1 MTTRRQLLVALGA
14 GALASPLASLGQ
26 TQGKVWRIGILIAGS
41 SATAR
46 RSLDAFRQGLR
57 ELGYVEGRNIL
68 IEARFAEGRMERVP
82 GLAAELVQL
91 KVDVILTG
99 GLPLVQALEQ
109 ATTTVPI
116 VMASGADPTAVGL
129 ASSLARPGGNVT
141 GLSNMVTETASK
153 LVEIAREI
161 APGASRIAVL
171 VSGADVA
178 TAIWND
184 VRNAGEALKIAV
196 LPVKA
201 TSADEIRGAIAQMK
215 KERAGV
221 FIVPADVLFFA
232 ERRKIVELANQ
243 AKLPAVYSRRE
254 YVEDGGLISYGVNVA
269 GMWRRAAAFVDK
281 ILKGAKPGDL
291 PIEQP
296 TSFELVINMKTARAI
311 GMKIPQSVLFRAD
324 RVIE

>member
-1 MTTRRQLLVALGA
+1 VITRRKMLVALGA

-41 SATAR
+41 PATAR

-57 ELGYVEGRNIL
+57 ELGHVEGRNIL

-109 ATTTVPI
+109 ATTTIPI

-171 VSGADVA
+171 VSGANVA

-196 LPVKA
+196 VPVKA
-201 TSADEIRGAIAQMK
+201 ANADEIRGAIAQMK

-254 YVEDGGLISYGVNVA
+254 YVEDGGLISYGLNVA